1 MPGASFL
8 PSHPWPHSPWNW
20 APCASW
26 IDLSL
31 YFETL
36 PANGHGMHQNM
47 IHNSMFVFK
56 KGVQTVWHP
65 VCSML
70 PTLGCSPVWWHN
82 SSPKKN
88 LIQYFTAKVLLY
100 KLDVWCSLFDVS
112 PQHWAWWFIMKL
124 CLAAALWKCVLVYCT
139 SLNCCLNGLSC
150 CFMSFRH
157 PIFWWLM

>member
-1 MPGASFL
+1 M
-8 PSHPWPHSPWNW
+8 PHSFPHIHD
-20 APCASW
+20 PTVLGIELHLHPESTC
-26 IDLSL
+26 L

-36 PANGHGMHQNM
+36 PANAHGMHQNM
-47 IHNSMFVFK
+47 IHNNMFVFK

-70 PTLGCSPVWWHN
+70 PTLSCSPGWWHN

-88 LIQYFTAKVLLY
+88 MIQYFTANVLLY

-124 CLAAALWKCVLVYCT
+124 CLAAGLSKCVLYIIELLFEWFVMLFHVISDIPFFDVWC
-139 SLNCCLNGLSC
+139 
-150 CFMSFRH
+150 RK
-157 PIFWWLM
+157 